1 MKLQNSLPTSIF
13 IQPIRFTLLLFF
25 WLASISTFSMAYAAD
40 LEFSVSSDRSAPSP
54 LDGSNVNGDVYIFVP
69 DTGNIQNVVFSLNGT
84 IVQTENNSPYDFAGT
99 NRDTSAKVT
108 DTTQWVDG
116 SNTISAT
123 VNLVGGGVEQV
134 SATFIVANNG
144 PGLIFNPGNFSLIA
158 AENGAPIEQLVSL
171 STTDANITDFNLNSD
186 SSWLTVNPSSGTTPN
201 QFSIFVDPTGLQAG
215 IYTGRLTATSTN
227 TGHTNSVLI
236 VNFSVTSDADAD
248 QIHLGWIGDPAT
260 TMTVVWRT
268 LNANSLSEVEYRTVG
283 SSTWLLQAGA
293 LRSSGTAGTLHE
305 VTLTSLIPATTYEY
319 RVRNPD
325 NSWSNIF
332 TTQTAP
338 ASGPADFDFIYVAD
352 TGLIGRTDGLA
363 TGTEQIINEIA
374 NINPTLVLPG
384 GDYAYFNTDK
394 RFGTLDNSID
404 EWFNQM
410 MPISTSS
417 PLMPTYGNHETL
429 LGENIDSWIS
439 RFPTPN
445 GFNSR
450 RFYSFDIGDVHF
462 VSILAVS
469 NSSGVTQSELDWIEQ
484 DIVAANNAGQRWVI
498 PYFHVAPFSDG
509 TNHPSNLGLRNQF
522 GPLFES
528 LGVKIVLTSHDQ
540 SYERTFPLVDVPATN
555 TPTTQAKRCYT
566 FDEGTSW
573 IKVSP
578 GGKLSNISST
588 FSPFNT
594 DPQPP
599 WTAYRDNTMHHF
611 AHLTASSQ
619 GSLQVDILGVFG
631 DGTAPVTIDSF
642 QYTTGTCA
650 PELTLG
656 AEGLSFNVQTDSQVT
671 QDISIS
677 TTDNSVQQY
686 TITSDSAWLSATP
699 ANGQTPS
706 TISVSIDATGL
717 PAGRYSGIL
726 TATANTLIDDFLTI
740 TLTVSDGNTF
750 ALFSSNSADRSNP
763 VDLNGTIESGNM
775 FVFINPE
782 SNIKRVIF
790 SIDGNSTP
798 FHTENSAPFDLN
810 GGTVAAANAFDTTT
824 LSDGDHSI
832 TAEVQLNNGSTEFAS
847 ATFTV
852 TNNAPVLTFN
862 SSNLNIT
869 AEENGVPVGQAVT
882 LSTSDTIAEDFTFS
896 SNVSWVT
903 VSPST
908 GTTPS
913 QLTVTADPTG
923 LTSGTY
929 SGLLTATSSSSNHL
943 DVTLPVTFTV
953 GTGSLSYELI
963 STSADRSTP
972 VSLSGVTVI
981 GDIFVSINPETDVDR
996 VIFSIDGNSTPFH
1009 AENSAPFD
1017 LNGGTVAA
1025 PNAFDT
1031 TTLSD
1036 GDHSITAE
1044 VQLNN
1049 GSTEFANATFTVTN
1063 NAPALTFNSSNLN
1076 ITAEENGVPVGQ
1088 AVTLSTSDTIAED
1101 FTFSNNVSWL
1111 TVNPSTG
1118 TTPSQL
1124 TVTADPTGLTSGTY
1138 SGLLTATSSSSNYLD
1153 VTLPV
1158 TFTVGTGSP
1167 SYELISTNANR
1178 STPVSLTGVTVI
1190 GDIFVTINPETD
1202 VDRVIFSIDGNST
1215 PFHTENSAPFD
1226 LNGGTVAAPNAFD
1239 TTTLSDGDHSITAEV
1254 QLNNGSTEFA
1264 SATFTVTNNAPVLT
1278 FNSSNLNITAEE
1290 NGVPVG
1296 QAVTLSTSDTIAED
1310 FTFSSNVS
1318 WVTVSP
1324 STGTTPSQ
1332 LTVTADPTGLASG
1345 TYSGLLTATS
1355 SSSNYLDVTLP
1366 VTFTVGTG
1374 SPSYELIST
1383 NADRSTPVSLTGVTV
1398 IGDIFVTINPETD
1411 VDRVIFSID
1420 GNSTPF
1426 HTENSA
1432 PFDLN
1437 GGTVAAPNAF
1447 DTTTL
1452 SDGDHSI
1459 TAEVQ
1464 LNNGSTEFAS
1474 ATFTVANN
1482 APSLAFNPANLSLS
1496 ADQGSA
1502 VMQQAVTLDTTDSLT
1517 ADFDLTS
1524 NTAWLTVSPSSGATP
1539 GQLTLTI
1546 DPSGLQPG
1554 TYSGLL
1560 TANSI
1565 NTNHLNGSLSV
1576 SFTVNSS
1583 GMGSCFPLECSQ
1595 ILIDLPYVLDFN
1607 LDHGF
1612 VLDSNSVGTGFTY
1625 IDQPSVG
1632 SGYLPDNLEVDLTSG
1647 TLKITTTSGLRVR
1660 DTNSLDNALG
1670 VGIDVPSQISVIS
1683 AKLLNIPLG
1692 TGSFE
1697 QGGLWFGVDED
1708 NYIKLDVTS
1717 TSSGTRI
1724 EHVQEV
1730 AGIITAQ
1737 KKTGILSLTGANIEF
1752 QLRVD
1757 PVARTVSSQY
1767 SINNSP
1773 FEALETTSPPDEF
1786 FSFDAAGIDP
1796 EIGTRSFG
1804 GIFASHRNGSQPL
1817 IYTFDNF
1824 SVVEGTAVP
1833 QETSEQTVDF
1843 NRISATVPIPTSMV
1857 WGPDDRLYVTEL
1869 FGVIHALTFDANY
1882 QVIEDEVIN
1891 TLGNRL
1897 TLGITIDPASTAQN
1911 IILWVAHSSPS
1922 ANNGVPNSST
1932 VTRLSGADFT
1942 TVEDIIT
1949 GLPRAIANHAINSIH
1964 FAPDG
1969 RLFIAVGGNTGAGA
1983 PPTDPNTEFG
1993 LLAEQPLSAALLVAD
2008 VSAPGFD
2015 GSCDNSSDIF
2025 GLPPCDV
2032 VPYSTGLR
2040 NTYDFIFH
2048 SNGNIYG
2055 PDNGLGVTGTFPPVP
2070 DIPCLGMANPA
2081 SVVNGG
2087 QNPGTQP
2094 DVLNRFEEG
2103 KYYGHPNQYR
2113 GAAGSP
2119 FFDDECVF
2127 KDGSLQGVAPL
2138 PNYEPPLHILGVHKS
2153 SNGIIEYNFQDSC
2166 GLLHEELLIANFS
2179 VGDDITRI
2187 RLSTDGLS
2195 VEATSSLVSGF
2206 NDPLPLA
2213 MGPSGVVFV
2222 GEFSGNSVTTLI
2234 PVSLGCWELQA
2245 PLLVELFDPGSAGL
2259 NGELYVVAGKTLTQH
2274 LSTLYIFNPVS
2285 NTWRQSTNLPGP
2297 AVENPAVAASN
2308 GLLYSFGGSTSAFSG
2323 AVNNAA
2329 VFDPATSVWTTIA
2342 PMPTSRGGARAE
2354 AIGGLIYVIGGMDAT
2369 GTSLDIVETYDPSTN
2384 TWSSVSPMTTRR
2396 DNPGS
2401 AILNGNIYVF
2411 GGRTRNANGSS
2422 VDDTLKTVEM
2432 FDANSNTWI
2441 SRTPMPTGRRT
2452 MVVGTLNGRA
2462 QVIGGE
2468 RAVDGSSFKQNE
2480 EYDPLTNSWRVLN
2493 DMLTPRHGAAAATI
2507 GDFVYVA
2514 GGAPTGGAAVSDI
2527 NDAFKF

>member
-810 GGTVAAANAFDTTT
+810 GGTVAAA
-824 LSDGDHSI
+824 
-832 TAEVQLNNGSTEFAS
+832 
-847 ATFTV
+847 
-852 TNNAPVLTFN
+852 
-862 SSNLNIT
+862 
-869 AEENGVPVGQAVT
+869 
-882 LSTSDTIAEDFTFS
+882 
-896 SNVSWVT
+896 
-903 VSPST
+903 
-908 GTTPS
+908 
-913 QLTVTADPTG
+913 
-923 LTSGTY
+923 
-929 SGLLTATSSSSNHL
+929 
-943 DVTLPVTFTV
+943 
-953 GTGSLSYELI
+953 
-963 STSADRSTP
+963 
-972 VSLSGVTVI
+972 
-981 GDIFVSINPETDVDR
+981 
-996 VIFSIDGNSTPFH
+996 
-1009 AENSAPFD
+1009 
-1017 LNGGTVAA
+1017 
-1025 PNAFDT
+1025 
-1031 TTLSD
+1031 
-1036 GDHSITAE
+1036 
-1044 VQLNN
+1044 
-1049 GSTEFANATFTVTN
+1049 
-1063 NAPALTFNSSNLN
+1063 
-1076 ITAEENGVPVGQ
+1076 
-1088 AVTLSTSDTIAED
+1088 
-1101 FTFSNNVSWL
+1101 
-1111 TVNPSTG
+1111 
-1118 TTPSQL
+1118 
-1124 TVTADPTGLTSGTY
+1124 
-1138 SGLLTATSSSSNYLD
+1138 
-1153 VTLPV
+1153 
-1158 TFTVGTGSP
+1158 
-1167 SYELISTNANR
+1167 
-1178 STPVSLTGVTVI
+1178 
-1190 GDIFVTINPETD
+1190 
-1202 VDRVIFSIDGNST
+1202 
-1215 PFHTENSAPFD
+1215 
-1226 LNGGTVAAPNAFD
+1226 
-1239 TTTLSDGDHSITAEV
+1239 
-1254 QLNNGSTEFA
+1254 
-1264 SATFTVTNNAPVLT
+1264 
-1278 FNSSNLNITAEE
+1278 
-1290 NGVPVG
+1290 
-1296 QAVTLSTSDTIAED
+1296 
-1310 FTFSSNVS
+1310 
-1318 WVTVSP
+1318 
-1324 STGTTPSQ
+1324 
-1332 LTVTADPTGLASG
+1332 
-1345 TYSGLLTATS
+1345 
-1355 SSSNYLDVTLP
+1355 
-1366 VTFTVGTG
+1366 
-1374 SPSYELIST
+1374 
-1383 NADRSTPVSLTGVTV
+1383 
-1398 IGDIFVTINPETD
+1398 
-1411 VDRVIFSID
+1411 
-1420 GNSTPF
+1420 
-1426 HTENSA
+1426 
-1432 PFDLN
+1432 
-1437 GGTVAAPNAF
+1437 NAF